1 MTKEAFE
8 KLLQQNEIY
17 LKSSK
22 TKTSHSQVL
31 EIYAYII
38 QHENKDSNWWIEDH
52 GTNDYKNN
60 SKI

>member
-22 TKTSHSQVL
+22 TKTSHSQIKTVAGEL
-31 EIYAYII
+31 
-38 QHENKDSNWWIEDH
+38 
-52 GTNDYKNN
+52 
-60 SKI
+60 KIMEQTIS